1 MSGKTFNLRMTEEEY
16 LRLGQLS
23 QELNCPMSQI
33 LKSVLNMNVAI
44 TNNIEKRLLYE
55 KMKSFY
61 SLVEKIEKETNFNTD
76 ECREEML
83 RACQLLSSSMK

>member
-16 LRLGQLS
+16 LRLEQLS

-33 LKSVLNMNVAI
+33 LKSVLNTNIAI

>member
-33 LKSVLNMNVAI
+33 LKSVLNMNVNT

-83 RACQLLSSSMK
+83 RACQLLNSSMK

>member
-16 LRLGQLS
+16 LRLEQLS
-23 QELNCPMSQI
+23 QELSCPMSQI
-33 LKSVLNMNVAI
+33 LKSVLNMNVNTA
-44 TNNIEKRLLYE
+44 NNIEKRLLYE

-61 SLVEKIEKETNFNTD
+61 ALVKKVEKETGFQTD

-83 RACQLLSSSMK
+83 RACRLLSSSMK

>member
-33 LKSVLNMNVAI
+33 LKSVLNLNVTI

-83 RACQLLSSSMK
+83 RACRLLSSSMK